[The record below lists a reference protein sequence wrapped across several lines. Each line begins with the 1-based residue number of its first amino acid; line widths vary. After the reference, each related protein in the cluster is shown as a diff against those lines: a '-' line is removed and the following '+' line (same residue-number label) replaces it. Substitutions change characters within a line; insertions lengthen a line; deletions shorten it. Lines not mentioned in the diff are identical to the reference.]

1 MPLNQKLLK
10 NLPNLAFLRV
20 AAQRL
25 VASAAI
31 LLVIAYL
38 TLLGLVM
45 AERGQRK
52 LPTQPLKVATQ
63 TFAQTIQ
70 YVAHHP
76 DLYRWNKQDI
86 PSSDLVLTLLSRS
99 VALLALALGV
109 AALVGVPVG
118 VLMALSRRTPTAP
131 LLVLVSVLGV
141 STPSF
146 LLGMFFWA
154 INVYAYQWFGF
165 DKAPLPQVGFGWD
178 KHLVMPALV
187 LATRPLA
194 QVIQVTYVSMSNVL
208 RQDYIQVAHAKG
220 LARRVVVGRHALRNA
235 LIPILT
241 TLSTSLRFALA
252 SLPVVEMFFH
262 WPGVGSALLQAI
274 NQGQA
279 ALATDLIVSLGLL
292 FLLVNLVLEALYPLI
307 DPHLKENTPGD
318 RQAEQSTWGEHWDDI
333 KVWVSD
339 FLGRIGLFFRARRR
353 LDAASPTPLR
363 SQASDT
369 TQSTPTND
377 AFASATLNTRRRR
390 WRVLSFLVNHPALV
404 IGSLLILGLFG
415 LAFFGEK
422 LAHANPYQLHGLMLI
437 DGVIH
442 VPPYKPMPAFP
453 WGTDLVGR
461 DVQGLVLAGAK
472 RTLTLALAGMTA
484 RVLLG
489 MVLGVLAG
497 WWQNGWLD
505 RLVRGAIAIWAA
517 FPVTLFA
524 MIVILALGIQKGMW
538 VFVVAICVVGWGEI
552 AQFMREQVMSLKPLL
567 FVEAARAVGARPTR
581 ILRWHILPHLFAPL
595 LVLAILE
602 MGGVLMLLAELG
614 FLNIFL
620 GGGFKLEITS
630 DYIFFFSDV
639 PEWGALLANIHRWWR
654 AYPWIAWYPG
664 LAFFAAILAFNL
676 WGEGMRHW
684 LDETR
689 LNVARLANRYT
700 LLAVG
705 VLAAGLGWS
714 LHSSTP
720 IELYKSQ
727 AARFDPQAVRQD
739 ITALSSPEFSG
750 RESGTWGAKLAAE
763 YIASRMREIGVQ
775 PAGENNAY
783 FQSIPA
789 DYFHLSQVPRLEIVG
804 SSPVEALVYQQ
815 DFVEYAYPS
824 YGWGKGE
831 VVGLAFGPPIT
842 TNGQDAYLSGK
853 LSLQDK
859 VVLVHEANTK
869 YVDFQ
874 APAGVLVVSESA
886 ELFRRRHLTPR
897 VRRGD
902 YVPAF
907 YITPQAADRLLAAS
921 GGLAHMDAFASSL
934 QAGQVTPIA
943 QGVWVRMAIEGTLG
957 PEKQCENVIG
967 FIPGSGAS
975 MTTQRGRGL
984 DSQVILVSANYDG
997 LGVGP
1002 DGHLYPSANHNA
1014 SGVAVMLELA
1024 RVLVEGPY
1032 TPIRTVVFV
1041 ARCDGER
1048 GGELDVRKIMSA
1060 KQGFN
1065 TLAVESVIELEG
1077 VGAGSGQGLA
1087 IKETSAPHLSQ
1098 LAWDAAGRMHA
1109 NVASDPTEA
1118 GASRA
1123 RYPWTI
1129 QLSWAGADPTAYT
1142 PDDSPARIDVEK
1154 LRQVGQT
1161 TTLVLTLISRELEY

>member
-1 MPLNQKLLK
+1 MNRERQV
-10 NLPNLAFLRV
+10 LPSLAFLRAV
-20 AAQRL
+20 AQRL
-25 VASAAI
+25 LASVAI

-52 LPTQPLKVATQ
+52 LPTQPLEVATQ
-63 TFAQTIQ
+63 TLARTVQ
-70 YVAHHP
+70 YVTHHP
-76 DLYRWNKQDI
+76 DLYRWNKQDT
-86 PSSDLVLTLLSRS
+86 PSSDLVLTLTGRS

-109 AALVGVPVG
+109 ATLAGVPVG

-165 DKAPLPQVGFGWD
+165 DKAPLPQIGFGWD
-178 KHLVMPALV
+178 THLVMPTLV

-220 LARRVVVGRHALRNA
+220 LGQRVVVSRHALRNA
-235 LIPILT
+235 LIPVLT

-262 WPGVGSALLQAI
+262 WPGMGSALLEAI
-274 NQGQA
+274 AQGQA
-279 ALATDLIVSLGLL
+279 ALATDLIVSLGVL
-292 FLLVNLVLEALYPLI
+292 FLAVNLLLEALYPLI
-307 DPHLKENTPGD
+307 DPRLKENTPGG
-318 RQAEQSTWGEHWDDI
+318 QQTEHATWQERWDDV
-333 KVWVSD
+333 KVWASD
-339 FLGRIGLFFRARRR
+339 LMGRIRLVWRARRR
-353 LDAASPTPLR
+353 QAAGSAARARP
-363 SQASDT
+363 QAMGT
-369 TQSTPTND
+369 TQSAPTNG
-377 AFASATLNTRRRR
+377 AFAPTTNTRRRR
-390 WRVLSFLVNHPALV
+390 WRVLRFLVNHPALV
-404 IGSLLILGLFG
+404 LGSALILGLFG
-415 LAFFGEK
+415 LAFLGEK
-422 LAHANPYQLHGLMLI
+422 LAHANPYQLHGLRLI

-442 VPPYKPMPAFP
+442 TPPYKPMPAFP

-484 RVLLG
+484 RISLG
-489 MVLGVLAG
+489 MILGVLAG
-497 WWQNGWLD
+497 WWQNSWLD
-505 RLVRGAIAIWAA
+505 KLVRGAIAVWAA
-517 FPVTLFA
+517 FPLTLFA

-538 VFVVAICVVGWGEI
+538 VFVVAMCVVGWGET
-552 AQFMREQVMSLKPLL
+552 AQFMREQVIGLKPLL

-614 FLNIFL
+614 FLNVFL
-620 GGGFKLEITS
+620 GGGFKLEITT

-676 WGEGMRHW
+676 WGEGMRRW

-727 AARFDPQAVRQD
+727 AACFDPQAVMQD
-739 ITALSSPEFSG
+739 IAALSSPEFSG
-750 RESGTWGAKLAAE
+750 RESGTWGANLAAQ
-763 YIASRMREIGVQ
+763 YIAARMREIGVQ
-775 PAGENNAY
+775 PAGEGNSY
-783 FQSIPA
+783 FQSVPA
-789 DYFHLSQVPRLEIVG
+789 NYFHLGQVPRLEIG
-804 SSPVEALVYQQ
+804 RTSPVEALVYRQ
-815 DFVEYAYPS
+815 DFVEYTESS
-824 YGWGKGE
+824 YGWGRGE

-842 TNGQDAYLSGK
+842 ASGQNPYRLGG
-853 LSLQDK
+853 LPLRDK
-859 VVLVHEANTK
+859 VILVREAHAEH
-869 YVDFQ
+869 VDFQ
-874 APAGVLVVSESA
+874 ATAGVLIVGESA
-886 ELFRRRHLTPR
+886 ELFHRRHLPPR
-897 VRRGD
+897 LVRGD
-902 YVPAF
+902 AVPVF
-907 YITPQAADRLLAAS
+907 YITPQAAERLLAAS
-921 GGLAHMDAFASSL
+921 GGLAHMDAASGSL
-934 QAGQVTPIA
+934 QPGQVAPIA
-943 QGVWVRMAIEGTLG
+943 QGFWARMAIEGTLG
-957 PEKQCENVIG
+957 PEKQCQNVIG
-967 FIPGSGAS
+967 VIPGSGAS
-975 MTTQRGRGL
+975 MTAQGRRGM

-997 LGVGP
+997 LGMGP
-1002 DGHLYPSANHNA
+1002 EGSLYPGANDNA
-1014 SGVAVMLELA
+1014 SGVAAMLELA

-1032 TPIRTVVFV
+1032 TPIRTVVLV
-1041 ARCDGER
+1041 AGCDGER
-1048 GGELDVRKIMSA
+1048 GVRLDVRKAMSA
-1060 KQGFN
+1060 KRGFN
-1065 TLAVESVIELEG
+1065 TLTVESVIELEG
-1077 VGAGSGQGLA
+1077 LGGGSGAGLA
-1087 IKETSAPHLSQ
+1087 IQETSTPHLAQ
-1098 LAWDAAGRMHA
+1098 LVWDAAGRMRA
-1109 NVASDPTEA
+1109 KVASGPTQT
-1118 GASRA
+1118 GLPRP
-1123 RYPWTI
+1123 RYPWTVH
-1129 QLSWAGADPTAYT
+1129 LSWAGADTNART
-1142 PDDSPARIDVEK
+1142 PGDSPAGIDVDK
-1154 LRQVGQT
+1154 LRQAGQT
-1161 TTLVLTLISRELEY
+1161 TTLVLTIISRELEY